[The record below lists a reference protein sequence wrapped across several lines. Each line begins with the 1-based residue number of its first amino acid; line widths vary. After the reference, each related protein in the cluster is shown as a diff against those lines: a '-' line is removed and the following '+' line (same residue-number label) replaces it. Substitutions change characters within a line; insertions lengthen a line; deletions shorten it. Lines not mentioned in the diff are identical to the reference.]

1 MKQHTSLAQLAA
13 RLWPFG
19 RTRKTDSNPQKD
31 RAIAA
36 RTLESRLSPHLRK
49 DVGADDG

>member
-1 MKQHTSLAQLAA
+1 MKQHTWLAQLAA

-31 RAIAA
+31 RAVAA
-36 RTLESRLSPHLRK
+36 RALKTRLPPHLRK